1 MPDRTALVTGA
12 SGYVGSQLVP
22 ALLEQGWTVRVL
34 ARNPGGLAQ
43 AWRDRVDVVQGDATD
58 PDALAEAL
66 AGCRVAYYLLHSM
79 DGKGDYRDRDR
90 RLARRFADSARAAE
104 VGRIV
109 YLSGLHPQG
118 RLSDHLA
125 SRVEV
130 GEILLESGVPTAV
143 LQAGV
148 VLGEGS
154 ASFDMLRHLTERL
167 PVSFGPKWLRNR
179 IQPIAVSDVV
189 HYLVRAADLDPGVN
203 RTIDVGMPEQLTY
216 LEMMRRYAAA
226 TGLGPRLVGT
236 VPVLTPRLAS
246 LWVGLVTPVPA
257 GIARPLVGSL
267 INDAVKSEDDAATL
281 LGDPEGG
288 LKGFEDAI
296 ALATRDIDPRRW
308 GRTLATVSAAVAATA
323 VAGSL
328 LTDPDSAWY
337 RSLRK
342 PTWQPPA
349 SAFPIVWTGL
359 YAIIAV
365 ATTAAITEAEEA
377 GDLEKAA
384 GLRRSLAVNLPLN
397 AAWSGI
403 FFRSRSLPAAT
414 LGAAA
419 LAASSADLARRAAA
433 TGSGKAVGLG
443 LYAVWCGFATALSA
457 ELARLNR

>member
-34 ARNPGGLAQ
+34 VRSPGGLAQ

-216 LEMMRRYAAA
+216 L
-226 TGLGPRLVGT
+226 
-236 VPVLTPRLAS
+236 
-246 LWVGLVTPVPA
+246 
-257 GIARPLVGSL
+257 
-267 INDAVKSEDDAATL
+267 
-281 LGDPEGG
+281 
-288 LKGFEDAI
+288 
-296 ALATRDIDPRRW
+296 
-308 GRTLATVSAAVAATA
+308 
-323 VAGSL
+323 
-328 LTDPDSAWY
+328 
-337 RSLRK
+337 
-342 PTWQPPA
+342 
-349 SAFPIVWTGL
+349 
-359 YAIIAV
+359 
-365 ATTAAITEAEEA
+365 
-377 GDLEKAA
+377 
-384 GLRRSLAVNLPLN
+384 
-397 AAWSGI
+397 
-403 FFRSRSLPAAT
+403 
-414 LGAAA
+414 
-419 LAASSADLARRAAA
+419 
-433 TGSGKAVGLG
+433 
-443 LYAVWCGFATALSA
+443 
-457 ELARLNR
+457 